1 MSKGIIIT
9 DIPENC
15 YYCDFCHTKDYDN
28 IYRIDG
34 EKFCGIENMNVDNYC
49 DIDFDG
55 FVSRPDWC
63 PIKPLRQP
71 IEVLKDTNITL
82 AVYKDEI

>member
-15 YYCDFCHTKDYDN
+15 YYCDFCHTKDYDSR
-28 IYRIDG
+28 YRLDG
-34 EKFCGIENMNVDNYC
+34 EKFCGIENINVDNYC

-63 PIKPLRQP
+63 PIKSLS
-71 IEVLKDTNITL
+71 ECKDIF
-82 AVYKDEI
+82 D